1 MHRVRPVEEDVD
13 GGGERHRPQRD
24 EEQVQRAERELQD
37 GAHRNQSAHVH
48 EDVQKLDA
56 HIYTFYKYAD
66 IDTTIVNT
74 RRYMHSHITNYMHH
88 KMINFVKHRTPP

>member
-1 MHRVRPVEEDVD
+1 MDTYIHTTCVHRVTPVEEDVD

-24 EEQVQRAERELQD
+24 EEQVQGAERKLQD

-56 HIYTFYKYAD
+56 HIYTFYMQTLIQQLSILD
-66 IDTTIVNT
+66 GTCIHT
-74 RRYMHSHITNYMHH
+74 
-88 KMINFVKHRTPP
+88 